1 MELHHSVSLL
11 VCVELAAKHSIKAFK
26 LGVAFGSV
34 LWASMWCNMVEHV
47 VKCIESREVS
57 RMLSFN

>member
-11 VCVELAAKHSIKAFK
+11 VCVELAAKHSIRAFK
-26 LGVAFGSV
+26 LGVAFGFV
-34 LWASMWCNMVEHV
+34 VWGNMVEHV
-47 VKCIESREVS
+47 VKCIELREVS